1 MTPYDAIMQ
10 AADNIERS
18 PQTYDFRVPNVPGH
32 PFFDTAY
39 KGARCMLGEIGA
51 VAGHTPGIGVD
62 SVSRSLLGTS
72 AQEFYNRIFA
82 ELPEDRKE
90 QNVQTTPGGPVT
102 EVRIRRYFD
111 APERDA
117 KIELYRVEPSV
128 IDATLEVTNAVT
140 DLLEG

>member
-39 KGARCMLGEIGA
+39 KGARCMLGEIGV

-62 SVSRSLLGTS
+62 SVSRSLLGTP

-82 ELPEDRKE
+82 EMPEDRRLGSSE
-90 QNVQTTPGGPVT
+90 ATASNLDQADVVPAAMRAV
-102 EVRIRRYFD
+102 
-111 APERDA
+111 A
-117 KIELYRVEPSV
+117 KKHYGLPDSV
-128 IDATLEVTNAVT
+128 AQIFNKTGAEMFA
-140 DLLEG
+140 